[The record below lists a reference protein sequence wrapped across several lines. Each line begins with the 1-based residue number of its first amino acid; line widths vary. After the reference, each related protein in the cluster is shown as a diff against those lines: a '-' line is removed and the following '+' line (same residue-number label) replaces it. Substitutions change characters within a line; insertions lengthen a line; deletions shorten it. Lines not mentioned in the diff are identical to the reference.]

1 LGNSTDFEGCNIDDD
16 DDDDDKN
23 DAVIGG
29 ILPHILEHPSNPPL
43 ALLDR
48 QLSSGVGFGGERD
61 RVGEWGMKGNRGMK
75 KGTDCRIR
83 VRDREGERREREV
96 CQLSGQP

>member
-1 LGNSTDFEGCNIDDD
+1 MGNSTDFEDCNIDDVD
-16 DDDDDKN
+16 DDDDEN

-29 ILPHILEHPSNPPL
+29 ILPHILEQPSNPPL

-61 RVGEWGMKGNRGMK
+61 MVGEWGMKGNRGMK
-75 KGTDCRIR
+75 KGTDCRIHVSER
-83 VRDREGERREREV
+83 GRERREREV